1 MGTTVSAQT
10 NHTHPYVVAVN
21 EMNSLAFKYQRMPWL
36 WIKPIRQLIGYEADF
51 QRNLDIVTSF
61 TKKVIDRKLRE
72 HDETDGMVV
81 VEEESKKKA
90 FLDMLIEVRLV
101 FLRRSRHLPVSE
113 KRGRW
118 PRIRRHSGGSRH
130 LHVRRP

>member
-36 WIKPIRQLIGYEADF
+36 WIKPIRHLTGYEADF

-61 TKKVIDRKLRE
+61 TKKVIEGKMRE
-72 HDETDGMVV
+72 F
-81 VEEESKKKA
+81 EENGGFADIESSKKA
-90 FLDMLIEVRLV
+90 FLDMLIEVA
-101 FLRRSRHLPVSE
+101 FT
-113 KRGRW
+113 KC
-118 PRIRRHSGGSRH
+118 IKK
-130 LHVRRP
+130 